1 MANYNRLA
9 KLQGK
14 FEELA
19 LFRAFPALNMKNL
32 QSMQAEL
39 LHLERELE
47 HIEEE
52 DKRSGEKSRSTLHK
66 SFHALKASSSQAD
79 NIQWQK
85 RLEIR
90 ELLRAY
96 STSGRPRIL

>member
-14 FEELA
+14 HEELA
-19 LFRAFPALNMKNL
+19 LFRAFPTLNMKNL
-32 QSMQAEL
+32 QGMQAEL

-47 HIEEE
+47 DIEEE
-52 DKRSGEKSRSTLHK
+52 DKRSGDKSRSTLHE
-66 SFHALKASSSQAD
+66 SFHILKASSRQAG
-79 NIQWQK
+79 NMQWRK

-90 ELLRAY
+90 KLLQVY
-96 STSGRPRIL
+96 SASSRLRIL